1 MELYLILLVVGLCV
15 AACLAKMVEA
25 GFRPLALICALSRR
39 PVVEVLFV
47 LFFVVCCVQR
57 GATKGTNGLN
67 RLNRALQNTL
77 VEVEETETPQST
89 FRFTEFSVS
98 SNAVRFVAGLPDEI
112 PWRKID
118 LFATHDVDTNRWEYV
133 KHYHIPAGSTNLE
146 DVISIS
152 AFSAYFPADRLFL
165 RLGTRA
171 DSDGDGLSDARERLL
186 WGTSP
191 FLDDTDGDG
200 LNDRHEVLSE
210 LDPLSVDT
218 DQDGYTDGEEA
229 LFGTNSLEPTAGAL
243 QTIRYVY
250 DRDERLIFVGSGTNG
265 VFTASDLSPAGNQN
279 RTRTR

>member
-15 AACLAKMVEA
+15 TACLAKMVEA
-25 GFRPLALICALSRR
+25 GFRPLALIRALSHR
-39 PVVEVLFV
+39 PLIEVLFV
-47 LFFVVCCVQR
+47 LFFAVCFVQR

-67 RLNRALQNTL
+67 RLIRAQQNT
-77 VEVEETETPQST
+77 VSEVEEAPQSA

-98 SNAVRFVAGLPDEI
+98 SNAVRFVAALPDEI
-112 PWRKID
+112 PWQKID

-152 AFSAYFPADRLFL
+152 AFSAYSPADRLFL
-165 RLGTRA
+165 RLGTRV

-200 LNDRHEVLSE
+200 LNDRHEVLAE
-210 LDPLSVDT
+210 LNPLSVDT

-265 VFTASDLSPAGNQN
+265 VFTASELSPAGNQN